1 MRPNGPALAAEY
13 ELPKGIVVNG
23 PKGGVAREIAIAG
36 AGGLVTTACTTAVA
50 WLSPRAQEYLTG
62 RSHFLVWEL
71 FAAMVVMLIL
81 GTVLGL
87 LIGYHRGQVSVERD
101 APKPA
106 PLAKAA
112 ATGPTP
118 FEPTSLQILCIRALR
133 VADDKFQSVL
143 EISAFLA
150 RMGAATPKSD
160 IEQSLEILIDQSWV
174 SNIINPSKGVWQ
186 YRLIGEGITFAREQG
201 FPVSGL

>member
-13 ELPKGIVVNG
+13 ELPQGIVVKG

-36 AGGLVTTACTTAVA
+36 AGGFVTTACTTAVA
-50 WLSPRAQEYLTG
+50 WLSPRAQEFLTSP
-62 RSHFLVWEL
+62 SHFLVWEL

-81 GTVLGL
+81 GTILGL
-87 LIGYHRGQVSVERD
+87 LIGYHRGQVSMESE

-106 PLAKAA
+106 SPAKPA
-112 ATGPTP
+112 ATGPKP
-118 FEPTSLQILCIRALR
+118 FEPTSLQTLCIQALR
-133 VADDKFQSVL
+133 TADDKFQSVP
-143 EISAFLA
+143 EISALLA

-160 IEQSLEILIDQSWV
+160 IEQSLEILIDQSWA
-174 SNIINPSKGVWQ
+174 SNIIDTSKGVWR
-186 YRLIGEGITFAREQG
+186 YRLKGEGIVFARERG